1 MSGLG
6 HIGELQIIDDLQKNH
21 NFEIYLPIKDKGL
34 DFIGLKNNKTIQV
47 QVKTSKFQREKYFWF
62 DLHKNK
68 MVYKKNTFYI
78 FVLYVL
84 PRRKIMGSR
93 KHYLIIP
100 SLDIKKMVEKKS
112 IVSKKNDPNVFN
124 IFINPDIENKKW
136 IYNNKGKTIDLTK
149 YWNNF
154 KLLKNITG

>member
-34 DFIGLKNNKTIQV
+34 DFIGLKDNYSIQV
-47 QVKTSKFQREKYFWF
+47 QVKTSKFQKNSYYWI

-68 MVYKKNTFYI
+68 MVYSKNTFYI

-84 PRRKIMGSR
+84 PRRKMMGKR
-93 KHYLIIP
+93 KNYLIIP
-100 SLDIKKMVEKKS
+100 SLDLKKMIQNKSLSTKKTDS
-112 IVSKKNDPNVFN
+112 NILN
-124 IFINPDIENKKW
+124 IFIYPDLENSKW
-136 IYNNKGKTIDLTK
+136 IYKGKGKMVDLTK

-154 KLLKNITG
+154 NTLKC

>member
-21 NFEIYLPIKDKGL
+21 KFEIYLPLKDKGL
-34 DFIGLKNNKTIQV
+34 DFIGLKNNSSIQV
-47 QVKTSKFQREKYFWF
+47 QVKTSKFQKNSYYWI

-68 MVYKKNTFYI
+68 MVYSKNTFYI

-84 PRRKIMGSR
+84 PRRKMMGKR
-93 KHYLIIP
+93 KNYLIIP
-100 SLDIKKMVEKKS
+100 SLDLKKMISNNKLSSKKS
-112 IVSKKNDPNVFN
+112 DSNVLN
-124 IFINPDIENKKW
+124 IFIYPDIENNKW
-136 IYNNKGKTIDLTK
+136 MYKGKGRTVDLTK

-154 KLLKNITG
+154 KYLEV

>member
-21 NFEIYLPIKDKGL
+21 KFEIYLPLKDKGL
-34 DFIGLKNNKTIQV
+34 DFIGLKNNSSIQV
-47 QVKTSKFQREKYFWF
+47 QVKTSKFQKNSYYWI

-68 MVYKKNTFYI
+68 MVYSKNTFYI

-84 PRRKIMGSR
+84 PRRKMMGKR
-93 KHYLIIP
+93 KNYLIIP
-100 SLDIKKMVEKKS
+100 SLDLKKMISNNKLS
-112 IVSKKNDPNVFN
+112 SKKNDSNVLN
-124 IFINPDIENKKW
+124 IFIYPDLENKKW
-136 IYNNKGKTIDLTK
+136 MYKGKGRTVDLTK

-154 KLLKNITG
+154 KYLEV